1 MNAYGNQKTAIP
13 LVATGLFL
21 VLLAQDQVLAQDNQ
35 KEHPMNNPRSSRT
48 GQASAEQRL
57 HDDNIE
63 LPPVPTPVGPYVE
76 VVQTGNLLFLSGI
89 LPVAG
94 GKPAYLG
101 RLGAELTVEDGR
113 KAAALACLNVLSAA
127 RHHLGSLDK
136 VSRVVRLGVSIATDG
151 DFREHP
157 SVADAAS
164 ELLVQIFGEEK
175 LSTRIVLGM
184 ASLPF
189 GMPIELEVIFEIIP

>member
-1 MNAYGNQKTAIP
+1 M
-13 LVATGLFL
+13 
-21 VLLAQDQVLAQDNQ
+21 
-35 KEHPMNNPRSSRT
+35 
-48 GQASAEQRL
+48 
-57 HDDNIE
+57 
-63 LPPVPTPVGPYVE
+63 E

-101 RLGAELTVEDGR
+101 RLGAELPVEDGR
-113 KAAALACLNVLSAA
+113 KAAALACLNVLAAA

-136 VSRVVRLGVSIATDG
+136 VSRVVRLGVSMATDG

-175 LSTRIVLGM
+175 RSTRIVLGV

>member
-1 MNAYGNQKTAIP
+1 MKKDY
-13 LVATGLFL
+13 
-21 VLLAQDQVLAQDNQ
+21 Q
-35 KEHPMNNPRSSRT
+35 KENGMDNPLSSRI
-48 GQASAEQRL
+48 GQTDAEQRL
-57 HDDNIE
+57 HDSNIE

-101 RLGAELTVEDGR
+101 RLGAELAVEDGR
-113 KAAALACLNVLSAA
+113 KAAAIACLNVLSAA

-157 SVADAAS
+157 HVADAAS
-164 ELLVQIFGEEK
+164 EILVQIFGEEK
-175 LSTRIVLGM
+175 LSTRIVLGV

-189 GMPIELEVIFEIIP
+189 GMPIELEVIFEVTA